1 MRPSV
6 RPEHV
11 SWIGGHFPL
20 VNLCSFFVKGHGEG
34 AGVFVLRGHTPPV
47 APSSVNGHREP
58 RPHGP
63 AFLRGDADRRVRAR
77 GMGQGPGDGA
87 ADAPR
92 DCRAGERAGS
102 ACHEVFRS
110 WSTAPEAW
118 AEGAEGQVDARGQST
133 RPPSPGGTGLGR
145 PWLPPGTQ
153 GGRNSRRPPPP
164 GLTVV
169 RPRDSGD
176 SASPEATE
184 MR

>member
-1 MRPSV
+1 MK
-6 RPEHV
+6 PEHV

-20 VNLCSFFVKGHGEG
+20 VSLCSFFVKGHGEG
-34 AGVFVLRGHTPPV
+34 AGVFVLKGHAPPV

-63 AFLRGDADRRVRAR
+63 AFLRRMRIEGYGLGGWARGQGTGQLTPRGTAERASGLGQRVTRCSGAGLLRRARWTPVGRAR
-77 GMGQGPGDGA
+77 G
-87 ADAPR
+87 
-92 DCRAGERAGS
+92 
-102 ACHEVFRS
+102 
-110 WSTAPEAW
+110 
-118 AEGAEGQVDARGQST
+118 
-133 RPPSPGGTGLGR
+133 PPSPGGTGLGR

-164 GLTVV
+164 ALTVV